1 MNRPLST
8 SLRSACVL
16 VLLCGAACGPVAA
29 RGEGARPGAPAPAG
43 PGAQAGAAPVV
54 NVDGRSVT
62 TDMHARITQARD
74 RVFPALVNITVIS
87 VSYWGGSES
96 KGGSTGSGTIIT
108 PDGLVVTNHHVIDDG
123 KSFKV
128 TLADKREVSATL
140 VGDDPM
146 TDLALLRINMK
157 ELGDNAQLPVATFGD
172 SDTLAVGDYVMAMGA
187 PYGLARSFTLGVVSN
202 TERVFTSFS
211 GDDIQDQEFDF
222 DVSSDI
228 FTRWIQ
234 HDALILPGNSGG
246 PLVNLDGQIIGVN
259 TRGGSGLG
267 FANPSSLV
275 KRVVDEL
282 SRSGEVT
289 RSTIGA
295 NFKSV
300 KRTGYKEGVLV
311 NSVIDGS
318 AADKAGLRAGDVV
331 TAMNGQAIS
340 ARFPEE
346 IPLVLRRIADM
357 PVGSSIQL
365 SYMRDGQAG
374 SATVVTEKLL
384 KERGKETSLRM
395 FGMSISEI
403 TPKMARNRNL
413 DTTEGV
419 LCIGVRGGGP
429 SEIAE
434 PALRFGDIIKAVDGK
449 PVRTVQEAIDTYK
462 ALVAKEPI
470 QEYVTIEFDRNGK
483 NNLTLIKPRPEK
495 PDDPPRELP
504 KAWIGI
510 ATQPVLRQLSKQLE
524 LPEEQTGFR
533 VTRVYPRTLAAE
545 SGLKQGDII
554 VALNDKALSPR
565 GMQDAGMFQRQVRQ
579 LAIQGKAKLRV
590 LRDRQATDIEVTLE
604 RTRLTQEE
612 ALRDTNRDFELTVRE
627 LTFFDLDDN
636 RWSEDT
642 QGVVVVNADH
652 AGWAGLAGIA
662 EGDLIQKINNT
673 PITDLASYRKAM
685 EEIAK
690 QQPERV
696 AFFVLRGTRT
706 QFKFAEPQW
715 KPTTAATPEAGKD
728 GDKK

>member
-1 MNRPLST
+1 MTHAPFTRLS
-8 SLRSACVL
+8 LL
-16 VLLCGAACGPVAA
+16 LLLCGAPHALAQ
-29 RGEGARPGAPAPAG
+29 APAAGHRPAQ
-43 PGAQAGAAPVV
+43 PASM
-54 NVDGRSVT
+54 DGREVSGDT
-62 TDMHARITQARD
+62 HARILAARD
-74 RVFPALVNITVIS
+74 KVFPALVNISVIS
-87 VSYWGGSES
+87 VSYWGGSET
-96 KGGSTGSGTIIT
+96 KGGSTGSGTIISQ
-108 PDGLVVTNHHVIDDG
+108 DGLVVTNHHVINDG
-123 KSFKV
+123 TSFKV
-128 TLADKREVSATL
+128 TLADKREVSASL

-157 ELGDNAQLPVATFGD
+157 ELGDGAALPVATFGD
-172 SDTLAVGDYVMAMGA
+172 SDTLGVGDYVMAMGA

-228 FTRWIQ
+228 FTRWVQ

-259 TRGGSGLG
+259 TRGGSGMG

-282 SRSGEVT
+282 SRTGEVT

-318 AADKAGLRAGDVV
+318 AADKAGLKAGDVV

-340 ARFPEE
+340 AKFPEE
-346 IPLVLRRIADM
+346 IPLVLRKIADM
-357 PVGSSIQL
+357 PVGTSIEL
-365 SYMRDGQAG
+365 AYMRDGQSG
-374 SATVVTEKLL
+374 TATVATEKLL
-384 KERGKETSLRM
+384 KERGKETTLRM

-413 DTTEGV
+413 STTEGV
-419 LCIGVRGGGP
+419 LCIGAKSGGP

-434 PALRFGDIIKAVDGK
+434 PAIGFGDIIKSIDGTPIK
-449 PVRTVQEAIDTYK
+449 TVQDAIDTYK
-462 ALVAKEPI
+462 GIVTKSPI
-470 QEYVTIEFDRNGK
+470 PEYVTIEFDRSGK

-504 KAWIGI
+504 KAWIGV
-510 ATQPVLRQLSKQLE
+510 ATQPVLKQLSKQIG
-524 LPEEQTGFR
+524 LPDEATGFR
-533 VTRVYPRTLAAE
+533 ITRVYPRTVAAD
-545 SGLKQGDII
+545 SGLRQGDII
-554 VALNDKALSPR
+554 IALNDKPLTPR
-565 GMQDAGMFQRQVRQ
+565 GMQDAGAFNRQVRQ
-579 LAIQGKAKLRV
+579 LAINGKAKLKV
-590 LRDRQATDIEVTLE
+590 LRDKQPTDIEVSLE

-636 RWSEDT
+636 RWDEGT
-642 QGVVVVNADH
+642 QGVMVVNAER
-652 AGWAGLAGIA
+652 AGWAGLAGVSD
-662 EGDLIQKINNT
+662 GDLIQKINNV
-673 PITDLASYRKAM
+673 PITDLASYRKAI
-685 EEIAK
+685 EDVSK

-715 KPTTAATPEAGKD
+715 KPVTAATPDAAKEGK
-728 GDKK
+728 